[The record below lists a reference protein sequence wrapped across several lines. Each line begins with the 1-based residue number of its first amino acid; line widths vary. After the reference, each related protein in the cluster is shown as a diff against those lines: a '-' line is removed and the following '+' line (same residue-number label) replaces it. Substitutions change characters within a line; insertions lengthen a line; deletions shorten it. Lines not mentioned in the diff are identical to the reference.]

1 MNYYVGF
8 EYRKRAVEGTSP
20 VGLIVM
26 LYGTIVASLLRAQ
39 EAIKKNDIEKRV
51 FELNHVLRVIG
62 QLQGTLDF
70 ERGGE
75 VAVHLDRFYSVMRA
89 RVMAASMRNSIEILQ
104 ELLGYFSSLKEAWQ
118 VVERSAATGGGMPQ
132 NDNAGTPIPAAL

>member
-1 MNYYVGF
+1 MNYYAGF

-20 VGLIVM
+20 IGLVVM

-39 EAIKKNDIEKRV
+39 AAVKSNDIEKRV
-51 FELNHVLRVIG
+51 LELNHVLRVIG

-75 VAVHLDRFYSVMRA
+75 VAAHLDRFYGLMRA
-89 RVMAASMRNSIEILQ
+89 RVMEASMRNSIPILQ
-104 ELLGYFSSLKEAWQ
+104 ELVGHFSSLREAWQ
-118 VVERSAATGGGMPQ
+118 VVERSVALGGGMAQAEPQ
-132 NDNAGTPIPAAL
+132 IPASL